1 MGAPAA
7 SRLRVAALLALR
19 PALRPFALTLTCS
32 GRAARPSALPGRPC
46 GRRPAASGRRGPLRL
61 RSKAPC
67 GSPSLRL
74 RSRCA
79 RAAGARRTAP
89 VTSPCRR
96 MTGRRRGSARRRSKA
111 PPGRFPARRAFA
123 ATAMPFA
130 LLRVCQDRLCTY
142 KVTWAAPPS
151 GAGRAIALA
160 IARVPHAIQSHAGTL
175 RRLGSTYRLGG
186 TPMDANTINATC
198 NVLLVVIGIIGLVLV
213 RKE

>member
-19 PALRPFALTLTCS
+19 PALRPVRFDAHVLGPGC
-32 GRAARPSALPGRPC
+32 AAFGLAGSALRPTP
-46 GRRPAASGRRGPLRL
+46 RRF
-61 RSKAPC
+61 
-67 GSPSLRL
+67 
-74 RSRCA
+74 
-79 RAAGARRTAP
+79 RAAGPAPAP

-96 MTGRRRGSARRRSKA
+96 MPGCNRGSARRRPNA
-111 PPGRFPARRAFA
+111 PPGRVLARRASA
-123 ATAMPFA
+123 ATAIPFA

>member
-1 MGAPAA
+1 MLSHGGSGGKPPARAAPLPSA
-7 SRLRVAALLALR
+7 R
-19 PALRPFALTLTCS
+19 PCAPFALTLTCS
-32 GRAARPSALPGRPC
+32 GRAARPCGLASDAPPLPGGGARS
-46 GRRPAASGRRGPLRL
+46 GSARRLPVG
-61 RSKAPC
+61 
-67 GSPSLRL
+67 RL

-79 RAAGARRTAP
+79 RAAGPRRTAP

-96 MTGRRRGSARRRSKA
+96 MPGCRRGSARRRSKA

-123 ATAMPFA
+123 ATAIPFA

>member
-1 MGAPAA
+1 
-7 SRLRVAALLALR
+7 
-19 PALRPFALTLTCS
+19 
-32 GRAARPSALPGRPC
+32 
-46 GRRPAASGRRGPLRL
+46 
-61 RSKAPC
+61 
-67 GSPSLRL
+67 
-74 RSRCA
+74 
-79 RAAGARRTAP
+79 
-89 VTSPCRR
+89 
-96 MTGRRRGSARRRSKA
+96 
-111 PPGRFPARRAFA
+111 
-123 ATAMPFA
+123 MPFA